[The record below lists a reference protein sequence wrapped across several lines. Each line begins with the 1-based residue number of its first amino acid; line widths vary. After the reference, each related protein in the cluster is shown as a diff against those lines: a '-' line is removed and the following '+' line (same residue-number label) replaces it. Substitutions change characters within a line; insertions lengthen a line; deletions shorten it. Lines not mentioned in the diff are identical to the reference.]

1 MNQKMKMIFGVI
13 VLSIALGWKLYQE
26 WDQHQIP
33 QSDGFIARM
42 EEGLFAEKFT
52 PVKTRG
58 AGLELLEGCRLITGR
73 NSDGDSFHVKH
84 EKGENQFRLYFVDT
98 PESEYK
104 EYGGGENNGDR
115 LDEQGKYFN
124 GMGRDDVAK
133 VGKDAKAF
141 VLNLLKEERF
151 KILTKWEDVVRPGR
165 EYCFV
170 ILNWEG
176 REIYLH
182 ELLVAQGLGGFT
194 HGGRICPKG
203 VDGVS
208 RGNTLRSGRR
218 RWRGRGLERGGL
230 LRRMTLRRIKRGVAS
245 ERKGK

>member
-170 ILNWEG
+170 MLNWEG

-182 ELLVAQGLGGFT
+182 ELLVAQGLGRVHTWGADL
-194 HGGRICPKG
+194 PE
-203 VDGVS
+203 
-208 RGNTLRSGRR
+208 
-218 RWRGRGLERGGL
+218 GRGWRQQREYLEKWEKEVARAGIGAW
-230 LRRMTLRRIKRGVAS
+230 GFAS
-245 ERKGK
+245 EDDTKTN